1 MRIIVLITTVLTITA
16 CSFTQKIKSG
26 EQAYDLKRYDL
37 AVSMLQDEYEG
48 TGDRAKAR
56 KAFLLGN
63 SFAILKEDDEAARW
77 YSTAVRAGYG
87 NDADLALA
95 KTLRRLERYD
105 DAIAILT
112 QLEARLPSEPAIQ
125 RQLAMA
131 RQAAEWATRPRQD
144 IQIAKAPYN
153 SDRADY
159 GGVFIDDDY
168 LVFTSDRDEST
179 GTDIYDWTGNK
190 YSDLFVVHR
199 DGSNALPYDGLLNS
213 KYNDGTPALTR
224 DKEEMYFTRCFA
236 DDPSA
241 EAQYCRLMYSY
252 KQEGLWTEPETIPFW
267 EGNVSYGQPCLI
279 ENDSV
284 LVFVARRDEGRGGY
298 DLYYSVLDD
307 GRWAEPYT
315 MPASINTE
323 GNEYFPTADGDTL
336 YFSSDYL
343 VGMGGLDI
351 FKTYLR
357 PDGSWAPPQNL
368 LPPINSGADDFHY
381 LVDRSSPTP
390 GRLVASG
397 YLTSSRSGDTD
408 DDIYRWSQYQPVED
422 TMDVVTIDD
431 ETEDD
436 LEVYLAGVVVTDV
449 FTTPGDP
456 NSGKR
461 GTSPVPTAYIKIG
474 DDDGFTTDNAGR
486 FLVKVGRD
494 QLLSLR
500 ASKRGYLNNL
510 LDIDTRNLPVKEG
523 QSTYTINVTIPLD
536 QIFSGVEIVLD
547 NIYYD
552 FDKWDIRPDAEPALK
567 ALVKIME
574 DNPQINIELGS
585 HTDCRGLAD
594 YNAELSQKRAAAA
607 VDYIASQGVS
617 ADRLAAKGY
626 GEDSP
631 AVACVCLSCSDD
643 QHQANR
649 RTTFKIVE

>member
-1 MRIIVLITTVLTITA
+1 MRILVFTTIVLLLSA

-56 KAFLLGN
+56 KAYLLGQ
-63 SFAILKEDDEAARW
+63 SYAILKEDREAARW
-77 YSTAVRAGYG
+77 YGTAVRAGYG

-105 DAIAILT
+105 DAITLLT
-112 QLEARLPSEPAIQ
+112 QLQSRLPGEPAVQ

-131 RQAAEWATRPRQD
+131 RQAAEWASRPRQD
-144 IQIAKAPYN
+144 IQVTKESYN
-153 SDRADY
+153 SGRADY
-159 GGVFIDDDY
+159 GGVFINDEY
-168 LVFTSDRDEST
+168 LVFTSDRDEAT
-179 GTDIYDWTGNK
+179 GTDVYDWTGNK
-190 YSDLFVVHR
+190 YSDLFVVHK
-199 DGSNALPYDGLLNS
+199 DGSSPLPYDGLLNS
-213 KYNDGTPALTR
+213 KYNDGTPALTQ
-224 DKEEMYFTRCFA
+224 DKEEMYFTRCFS

-241 EAQYCRLMYSY
+241 EAQFCRLMYSY

-267 EGNVSYGQPCLI
+267 EGSVSYGQPCLI

-284 LVFVARRDEGRGGY
+284 LVFVAQREEGRGGY

-343 VGMGGLDI
+343 MGMGGLDI

-357 PDGSWAPPQNL
+357 ADGSWAPPQNL
-368 LPPINSGADDFHY
+368 MPPINSGADDFHY

-390 GRLVASG
+390 GRLMASG
-397 YLTSSRSGDTD
+397 YLSSSRAGDTD
-408 DDIYRWSQYQPVED
+408 DDIYKWRQYQPVAD
-422 TMDVVTIDD
+422 TMEVVTGDD
-431 ETEDD
+431 DD
-436 LEVYLAGVVVTDV
+436 PSSDLDVYLAGVVVTDV
-449 FTTPGDP
+449 FAVADDP

-461 GTSPVPTAYIKIG
+461 GTAPVPQAYIKIG
-474 DDDGFTTDNAGR
+474 EEDGFTTDDAGR
-486 FLVKVGRD
+486 FLVKVSLD
-494 QLLSLR
+494 QLLELR
-500 ASKRGYLNNL
+500 ASKRGFLNNL
-510 LDIDTRNLPVKEG
+510 LQVDTRNLPVEEG

-567 ALVKIME
+567 TLVKILKT
-574 DNPQINIELGS
+574 ILRS
-585 HTDCRGLAD
+585 T
-594 YNAELSQKRAAAA
+594 S
-607 VDYIASQGVS
+607 S
-617 ADRLAAKGY
+617 
-626 GEDSP
+626 
-631 AVACVCLSCSDD
+631 
-643 QHQANR
+643 
-649 RTTFKIVE
+649 